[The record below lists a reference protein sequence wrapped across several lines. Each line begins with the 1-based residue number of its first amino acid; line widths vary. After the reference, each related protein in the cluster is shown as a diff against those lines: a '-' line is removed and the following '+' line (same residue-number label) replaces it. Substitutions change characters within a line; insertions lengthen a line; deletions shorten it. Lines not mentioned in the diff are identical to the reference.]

1 MTNKEIKRS
10 FRYLLD
16 YNDQEIIGIIELAK

>member
-1 MTNKEIKRS
+1 MTNKYIARN

-16 YNDQEIIGIIELAK
+16 YNDQEMIVIFELAE